1 MAKNVQ
7 GSTIKQSAG
16 SKAFDI
22 LNIIIL
28 GVLAIVCLYPVWY
41 VVCASFSEP
50 NLMMQHQGGLIL
62 PAGFSLSS
70 YKAVFENPRIWTGY
84 ANTLKILV
92 ISLVCQITM
101 TSIGAYFFS
110 RKGVLWKKPLMIL
123 ITITMFISGGT
134 IPFYQTIQDF
144 GLQDTHWGL
153 IIPFMISTY
162 NMIILRTSFESI
174 PESLCE
180 AARIDGAGHFKI
192 LFSVILP
199 LSKAILAVMVMY
211 YGVGTWNGWFWGS
224 TILSDRDMYPL
235 QVVLREIL
243 ISNDTSSMTA
253 GTAAGDVEAIS
264 ATIRYATIMVATIP
278 ILCIYPFIQ
287 KYFTKG
293 VMVGAVKE

>member
-1 MAKNVQ
+1 MAKKIQ
-7 GSTIKQSAG
+7 GTAIKQSTG
-16 SKAFDI
+16 SRVFDVFNMIVLGI
-22 LNIIIL
+22 LSF
-28 GVLAIVCLYPVWY
+28 VCLYPVWY

-62 PAGFSLSS
+62 PLGFSLSS

-84 ANTLKILV
+84 FNTLKIL
-92 ISLVCQITM
+92 ITSLAFQMTM
-101 TSIGAYFFS
+101 TSLGAYFFS

-144 GLQDTHWGL
+144 KLMDTHWGL

-174 PESLCE
+174 PESLSE
-180 AARIDGAGHFKI
+180 AARIDGAGHYKI
-192 LFSVILP
+192 LFSIVLP
-199 LSKAILAVMVMY
+199 LSKAIMAVMVMY
-211 YGVGTWNGWFWGS
+211 YGVSTWNGWFWGS
-224 TILSDRDMYPL
+224 TILRDRDMYPL
-235 QVVLREIL
+235 QIVLREIL
-243 ISNDTSSMTA
+243 ITNDTSSMTA
-253 GTAAGDVEAIS
+253 GAGAGDVEAIG
-264 ATIRYATIMVATIP
+264 ATIRYATIMVATVP